1 MNQQKLMAMGIAL
14 GATGRPLPKA
24 LTKRLSPAQLRQLV
38 NLIVLLR
45 QQRQFNRSGQVP
57 VTPELQQQAKTLA
70 AFGGPQASANPTPE
84 QVLQTLPPAER
95 ARVLANEA
103 QQIQQTQAQQSV
115 NQRGQI
121 AQQRQGNV
129 PL

>member
-1 MNQQKLMAMGIAL
+1 
-14 GATGRPLPKA
+14 
-24 LTKRLSPAQLRQLV
+24 V

-70 AFGGPQASANPTPE
+70 AFGGPQAPVNPTSE

-103 QQIQQTQAQQSV
+103 QLIQQSQAQQAV